1 MNSIFKSHLRRF
13 VLVFFND
20 ILIYSKDKVEH
31 LIHLETVVELLRSNN
46 LVAKKRKCFFGGD
59 QILYL
64 GYIISS
70 QDVMTNLTKVRAV
83 EEWPIAES
91 IKQLKGFLGLMSY
104 YRRFVKDYGHLAR
117 PLLDLFKGSSF

>member
-31 LIHLETVVELLRSNN
+31 LIHLETVVELLRSNS

-59 QILYL
+59 QISYL

-70 QDVMTNLTKVRAV
+70 QDVMTNPTKVRAV
-83 EEWPIAES
+83 E
-91 IKQLKGFLGLMSY
+91 Q
-104 YRRFVKDYGHLAR
+104 
-117 PLLDLFKGSSF
+117 